1 MQLHVVASFFPLKK
15 NIYINFFKINFSFF
29 FCMIRYIFLFAAFV
43 QVSKNMESCKV
54 SFSYCFENS
63 LYDMED

>member
-1 MQLHVVASFFPLKK
+1 
-15 NIYINFFKINFSFF
+15 
-29 FCMIRYIFLFAAFV
+29 MIRYVCLFAAFV
-43 QVSKNMESCKV
+43 QVIKNMKSCKV

>member
-1 MQLHVVASFFPLKK
+1 
-15 NIYINFFKINFSFF
+15 
-29 FCMIRYIFLFAAFV
+29 MIRYVFLFSAFV
-43 QVSKNMESCKV
+43 PVIKNVESCKV